1 MALSTFL
8 GGLVQLGAVVSVD
21 GAAIGS
27 IVGFLCCTYAV
38 LQVCQSSG
46 GPSDPCHQLVDPVHH
61 RADSVLCDLFHRR
74 KCGVDRIS
82 EGLAGLISRH
92 KARCQGCQS
101 CHEKAHRIGRDHR
114 IQGCLCQCQPCGSG
128 FRCRIGGGHCCG
140 GNGVGHLGRCG
151 KGHISLI
158 RQECRTRSSDHGR
171 GNADGDLELGH
182 LLVAVEEGGDHL
194 VELHHKVAQCRKK
207 PAGQLTGQSG
217 QVVLQGGHPPVEGL
231 AGLQHAVIELPALT
245 GGGFHGGLQFVKAD
259 LAVRDAFVQGGHA
272 LAGSVADLIQRVK
285 ACVDHHVDVF
295 QRDLLRT
302 GHFAVSPDEG
312 LQLVGIA
319 KGDIAQHFQHAGG
332 VIRRNAELQQGLG
345 AAGQVIQREWCGSRH
360 FADLCQLGSSLLLA
374 AQHDL
379 EVGQVAFHA
388 GVVVHA
394 ALDHLAQFRCGLFC
408 KVRDHVS
415 GGNGPLAG
423 ALFRRVAVEPY
434 FAGDAE
440 ICHVSTSHSE
450 RGHKGTGFTV

>member
-1 MALSTFL
+1 M
-8 GGLVQLGAVVSVD
+8 
-21 GAAIGS
+21 
-27 IVGFLCCTYAV
+27 
-38 LQVCQSSG
+38 
-46 GPSDPCHQLVDPVHH
+46 
-61 RADSVLCDLFHRR
+61 
-74 KCGVDRIS
+74 
-82 EGLAGLISRH
+82 
-92 KARCQGCQS
+92 
-101 CHEKAHRIGRDHR
+101 
-114 IQGCLCQCQPCGSG
+114 
-128 FRCRIGGGHCCG
+128 
-140 GNGVGHLGRCG
+140 GHLGRCG

-171 GNADGDLELGH
+171 GNADGVLELGH

-207 PAGQLTGQSG
+207 PAGQLTGQG
-217 QVVLQGGHPPVEGL
+217 GHVVLQGGHAAAESL
-231 AGLQHAVIELPALT
+231 AGFQHAVVKLSALA
-245 GGGFHGGLQFVKAD
+245 GGGFHGGLQLAEAD
-259 LAVRDAFVQGGHA
+259 LAIRNALVQVGHT
-272 LAGSVADLIQRVK
+272 LAGGVANLVQRVE
-285 ACVDHHVDVF
+285 ARVDHHVDVF
-295 QRDLLRT
+295 QRDLLGT
-302 GHFAVSPDEG
+302 GHFAVG
-312 LQLVGIA
+312 THQRLQLVRIA
-319 KGDIAQHFQHAGG
+319 KGDIAQLFQNVGG
-332 VIRRNAELQQGLG
+332 VIGGNAELQQGLG
-345 AAGQVIQREWCGSRH
+345 ALGQVGQSKGRGCRH
-360 FADLCQLGSSLLLA
+360 FAQLGKLCGGQFLV